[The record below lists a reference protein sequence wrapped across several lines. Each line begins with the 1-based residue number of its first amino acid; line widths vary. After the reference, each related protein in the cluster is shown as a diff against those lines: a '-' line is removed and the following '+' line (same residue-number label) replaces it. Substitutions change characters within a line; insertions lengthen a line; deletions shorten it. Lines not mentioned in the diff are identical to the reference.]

1 MNEFEIILA
10 IGALITAYIARGLPR
25 AWLWIAAGAL
35 SFAASSAYW
44 KLGLPH
50 HGAFTLVCDSLV
62 CLSIYFIGREQW
74 ETRLYNV
81 FQFSVLIS
89 ILRMAGFLDY
99 GVVYAGML
107 ELCNLAAL
115 LLIGGTAILDG
126 VADENRSFGD
136 WSGNLHRVRV
146 SLRKA
151 RAQDPFHKV
160 RH

>member
-1 MNEFEIILA
+1 MNEYEITLA
-10 IGALITAYIARGLPR
+10 IMALVTAIIARHLPR
-25 AWLWIAAGAL
+25 AWLWIAAGSL
-35 SFAASSAYW
+35 SFVASSAYW

-62 CLSIYFIGREQW
+62 CLSIYFVGREQW

-126 VADENRSFGD
+126 VADEDRSFGD
-136 WSGNLHRVRV
+136 WGRNLRRARIA
-146 SLRKA
+146 LRKA

>member
-10 IGALITAYIARGLPR
+10 VLAVFTAIIARNLPR

-44 KLGLPH
+44 KFGLPH

-62 CLSIYFIGREQW
+62 CLSIYFLGREQW

-136 WSGNLHRVRV
+136 WSGNIHRVRV

>member
-1 MNEFEIILA
+1 MNEFETVLL
-10 IGALITAYIARGLPR
+10 IGALVTAIVARHLPR
-25 AWLWIAAGAL
+25 AWLWIASGSL
-35 SFAASSAYW
+35 SFVASSAYW
-44 KLGLPH
+44 KFGLPH

-62 CLSIYFIGREQW
+62 CLSIYFAGREQW

-115 LLIGGTAILDG
+115 ALITGTAILDG
-126 VADENRSFGD
+126 VANGNRSFGD
-136 WSGNLHRVRV
+136 WGRNIHRASD

>member
-10 IGALITAYIARGLPR
+10 IGALVTAYIARGLPR

-35 SFAASSAYW
+35 SAAASSAYW
-44 KLGLPH
+44 NYGLPH
-50 HGAFTLVCDSLV
+50 HGAFTLACDSLV
-62 CLSIYFIGREQW
+62 CLSIYFGGREQW

-99 GVVYAGML
+99 GVIYAGML

-115 LLIGGTAILDG
+115 VLITGTAILDG
-126 VADENRSFGD
+126 VADEDRSFGD
-136 WSGNLHRVRV
+136 WGRNLRRARVA
-146 SLRKA
+146 LRKA